1 MRRVERESGA
11 PKRRRDGGRPANKR
25 ETQRGVKKTCGG
37 GAGKMGRQASGL
49 PPRARHAGAGKG
61 CHGREKSDALRGVVI

>member
-37 GAGKMGRQASGL
+37 AGKMGRQDSGL

-61 CHGREKSDALRGVVI
+61 CRGREKSDALRGVVI

>member
-37 GAGKMGRQASGL
+37 AGKMGRQASGL

-61 CHGREKSDALRGVVI
+61 RRGREKSDALRGVVI

>member
-11 PKRRRDGGRPANKR
+11 PKRRRDGGRPATNR
-25 ETQRGVKKTCGG
+25 ETQRGVRKTRG

-61 CHGREKSDALRGVVI
+61 CRGREKSDALRGVVI